1 MKVPMSW
8 LNDYVDINMSP
19 EEYAAGMTMSGS
31 KVESIQK
38 MGEEIQNVVVA
49 KILSIEKHPDADSLQ
64 ICQVDFGNEQ
74 TQIVTGA
81 TNIKVGD
88 YVPVAKH
95 GSKLPG
101 GITIKKTKLRGVES
115 NGMMCSIGE
124 LGLTKEDYPHA
135 AEDGIFI
142 LEGQPPL
149 GTDIKEVLGL
159 NENVIEFEITSNRP
173 DCFSVIGLAR
183 ESAAT
188 FDKKLFYPEV
198 KVQESGGDVNDFA
211 SVEVLAPDLCPRY
224 AARVVRNVKIQP
236 SPKWLRDRL
245 RACGVRPINNI
256 VDITNYVMLEYGQP
270 MHAFDLNYLAGRK
283 IVVRRAKDNEVIR
296 TLDDQ
301 ERVLDSNMLVIA
313 DAEKPVA
320 VAGVMGGANSEITDD
335 THIILFEAANFNASS
350 VRLTA
355 KKLGMRTEASS
366 RFEKGLDVHLV
377 EQALDRACQL
387 VDELGAGEVVAG
399 IIDVNN
405 SNPKPIQLLLRPD
418 KINTFL
424 GTALKAEEMVDILR
438 KLEFEVN
445 SEDMM
450 ITVPSFRSDIETE
463 ADIAEEIARIY
474 GYNNIPSTLLS
485 GETTQG
491 QKTYKQ
497 KIESKVKDCLVGQG
511 LSEIIT
517 YSFTNPKVFDD
528 LNIPSDSVL
537 RNAVTITNPLGEE
550 SSIMRTT
557 TLASMLEVLSRNYSH
572 RIDEVALFELGT
584 IYLPKS
590 LPVNEL
596 PEEKVMV
603 TVGMYGG
610 VDFYDLK
617 GIVEELLH
625 TLGIKE
631 YTVEKESQNPSFHPG
646 RTAKLYVN
654 GKELG
659 IFGEVHPAVLENFEI
674 GIRSYVAMLD
684 FNLLCNASNLNVKY
698 KPLPKYPAVTR
709 DISMLVNEQVMVK
722 EIETVIKKCSGK
734 LLEELKL
741 FDVYKGKQIP
751 EGMKSVAYSIVF
763 RAADRTLTD
772 EDVNHVF
779 DKIVKALQENL
790 GAQLR

>member
-19 EEYAAGMTMSGS
+19 EEYAAGMTISGS

-101 GITIKKTKLRGVES
+101 GITIKKTKLRGIES

-335 THIILFEAANFNASS
+335 THIILFEAANFYASS

-405 SNPKPIQLLLRPD
+405 SNPKPIKLLLRPD

>member
-101 GITIKKTKLRGVES
+101 GITIKKTKLRGIES

>member
-450 ITVPSFRSDIETE
+450 ITVPSFHSDIETE

>member
-19 EEYAAGMTMSGS
+19 EEYAAGMTISGS